1 MVTTVKEPV
10 LEIENIS
17 DPFIGISIYEQRK
30 EGMNHLTS
38 SGQEARAT
46 FQNRVLKY
54 ISSLSQDGEV
64 ARALGQWKPYA
75 VYAFHPEEG
84 LIARYGLSR
93 VMKGASTIL
102 MMMVHFPTGQSD
114 DANLYFLAWLYFI
127 DRGVSGRASA
137 FNQTGT
143 GQDEKQIGKLEPGM
157 VTWQEILNQGIFLPN
172 KQAYGPLG
180 SGKQITIT
188 GTWEHTDG
196 MNKIR
201 TILGCN
207 LIMSEFVDHAIEDNG
222 NDPFTQFVRNIEYS
236 KDKSIYS
243 FILAAY
249 SGSNRIVEFILS
261 TRTSTRM
268 SSLENF

>member
-1 MVTTVKEPV
+1 
-10 LEIENIS
+10 
-17 DPFIGISIYEQRK
+17 SIYEQRK

-54 ISSLSQDGEV
+54 I
-64 ARALGQWKPYA
+64 LGQWKKA
-75 VYAFHPEEG
+75 LYAFHPEEG
-84 LIARYGLSR
+84 LIARYRLSR

-143 GQDEKQIGKLEPGM
+143 GQDEKQIG
-157 VTWQEILNQGIFLPN
+157 
-172 KQAYGPLG
+172 PLG

-222 NDPFTQFVRNIEYS
+222 NDPFTQFVRNIEFTL
-236 KDKSIYS
+236 S
-243 FILAAY
+243 FLQPILW
-249 SGSNRIVEFILS
+249 NLFFQH
-261 TRTSTRM
+261 M

>member
-54 ISSLSQDGEV
+54 I
-64 ARALGQWKPYA
+64 LGQWKKA
-75 VYAFHPEEG
+75 LYAFHPEEG
-84 LIARYGLSR
+84 LIARYRLSR

-143 GQDEKQIGKLEPGM
+143 GQDEKQIGGPVLGATTIGRNQEWLPG
-157 VTWQEILNQGIFLPN
+157 
-172 KQAYGPLG
+172 KRY
-180 SGKQITIT
+180 
-188 GTWEHTDG
+188 
-196 MNKIR
+196 
-201 TILGCN
+201 
-207 LIMSEFVDHAIEDNG
+207 
-222 NDPFTQFVRNIEYS
+222 
-236 KDKSIYS
+236 
-243 FILAAY
+243 
-249 SGSNRIVEFILS
+249 
-261 TRTSTRM
+261 
-268 SSLENF
+268 

>member
-46 FQNRVLKY
+46 FQNRYLILAWEEFLRKRE
-54 ISSLSQDGEV
+54 DGEK
-64 ARALGQWKPYA
+64 AL
-75 VYAFHPEEG
+75 YAFHPEEG
-84 LIARYGLSR
+84 LIARYRLSR

-143 GQDEKQIGKLEPGM
+143 GQDEKQIGGPVLGATTIGRNQEWLPGKRYYLWVHSQPELKLFMKSG
-157 VTWQEILNQGIFLPN
+157 GH
-172 KQAYGPLG
+172 KPLG

-222 NDPFTQFVRNIEYS
+222 NDPFTQFVRNIEFTL
-236 KDKSIYS
+236 S
-243 FILAAY
+243 FLQPILW
-249 SGSNRIVEFILS
+249 NLFFQH
-261 TRTSTRM
+261 M
-268 SSLENF
+268 SSLE

>member
-1 MVTTVKEPV
+1 MLHIGTTHFWVELPYGNQAPYNVTLPTIRVRTTGTLDSLP
-10 LEIENIS
+10 LFYLHSNEIAPPSSETTKIY
-17 DPFIGISIYEQRK
+17 SIAK
-30 EGMNHLTS
+30 
-38 SGQEARAT
+38 
-46 FQNRVLKY
+46 
-54 ISSLSQDGEV
+54 
-64 ARALGQWKPYA
+64 AL
-75 VYAFHPEEG
+75 YAFHPEQDIDYPECM
-84 LIARYGLSR
+84 
-93 VMKGASTIL
+93 MKGASTIL
-102 MMMVHFPTGQSD
+102 I

-143 GQDEKQIGKLEPGM
+143 GQDEKQNWEENVPYLGIGMLRDGSWNGPVLGATTIGRIFFPLDLLGM
-157 VTWQEILNQGIFLPN
+157 PN

-207 LIMSEFVDHAIEDNG
+207 LIMSEFVDHAIED
-222 NDPFTQFVRNIEYS
+222 FVRNIEFTL
-236 KDKSIYS
+236 S
-243 FILAAY
+243 FLQPILW
-249 SGSNRIVEFILS
+249 NLFFQH
-261 TRTSTRM
+261 M

>member
-1 MVTTVKEPV
+1 N
-10 LEIENIS
+10 EIA
-17 DPFIGISIYEQRK
+17 PP
-30 EGMNHLTS
+30 S
-38 SGQEARAT
+38 SET
-46 FQNRVLKY
+46 
-54 ISSLSQDGEV
+54 DGEV
-64 ARALGQWKPYA
+64 ARALGQWKKA
-75 VYAFHPEEG
+75 LYAFHPEEG
-84 LIARYGLSR
+84 LIARYRLSR

-143 GQDEKQIGKLEPGM
+143 GQDEKQIG
-157 VTWQEILNQGIFLPN
+157 
-172 KQAYGPLG
+172 PLG

-222 NDPFTQFVRNIEYS
+222 NDPFTQFVRNIEFTL
-236 KDKSIYS
+236 S
-243 FILAAY
+243 FLQPILW
-249 SGSNRIVEFILS
+249 NLFFQH
-261 TRTSTRM
+261 M

>member
-54 ISSLSQDGEV
+54 I
-64 ARALGQWKPYA
+64 LGQWKKA
-75 VYAFHPEEG
+75 LYAFHPEEG
-84 LIARYGLSR
+84 LIARYRLSR

-127 DRGVSGRASA
+127 DRGASA

-143 GQDEKQIGKLEPGM
+143 GQDEKQIGWVRITFMEIFFPLDLLGM
-157 VTWQEILNQGIFLPN
+157 PN

-222 NDPFTQFVRNIEYS
+222 NDPFTQFVRNIEFTL
-236 KDKSIYS
+236 S
-243 FILAAY
+243 FLQPILW
-249 SGSNRIVEFILS
+249 NLFFQH
-261 TRTSTRM
+261 M
-268 SSLENF
+268 SSLDWVLYGGTSKDR

>member
-54 ISSLSQDGEV
+54 I
-64 ARALGQWKPYA
+64 LGQWKKA
-75 VYAFHPEEG
+75 LYAFHPEEG
-84 LIARYGLSR
+84 LIARYRLSR

-102 MMMVHFPTGQSD
+102 IEKKDSQVPCLIGNLDIFFLAGSD

-143 GQDEKQIGKLEPGM
+143 GQDEKQIGGPVLGATTIGRNQEWF
-157 VTWQEILNQGIFLPN
+157 TWQEIL
-172 KQAYGPLG
+172 
-180 SGKQITIT
+180 
-188 GTWEHTDG
+188 
-196 MNKIR
+196 
-201 TILGCN
+201 ILGCN
-207 LIMSEFVDHAIEDNG
+207 LIMSEFVDHAIED
-222 NDPFTQFVRNIEYS
+222 FVRNIEFTL
-236 KDKSIYS
+236 S
-243 FILAAY
+243 FLQPILW
-249 SGSNRIVEFILS
+249 NLFFQH
-261 TRTSTRM
+261 M
-268 SSLENF
+268 SSLE